1 MEEESKVPFFFEAE
15 NRRHF
20 YYYFSFARSICRELE
35 KFQART
41 TTSSTPRHSSMSLIF
56 INNNIYVCVCYSWK
70 RNKLYIRQIVLLELE
85 SEMRR
90 IDLVVGEQRV

>member
-1 MEEESKVPFFFEAE
+1 MEEESKVPFFSEAE

-41 TTSSTPRHSSMSLIF
+41 TTSSTPRHSSISLIF
-56 INNNIYVCVCYSWK
+56 INNNIYVCV
-70 RNKLYIRQIVLLELE
+70 LQLEKE
-85 SEMRR
+85 TNYTS
-90 IDLVVGEQRV
+90 DK